1 MGCKLKCRVIDVG
14 CRLTDDL
21 KKFSHKAEAISNS
34 VKQNVC
40 IGGCLNLTFVSDK
53 QLSN

>member
-1 MGCKLKCRVIDVG
+1 MGY
-14 CRLTDDL
+14 RLTDDL
-21 KKFSHKAEAISNS
+21 KEFSHKVEAISNS
-34 VKQNVC
+34 VKQNFG